1 MAIYNPTHPPIF
13 LTGTVS
19 SVNSGETYPYV
30 DDTGLNS
37 AGAKIDYTFVVDSID
52 PQSVGDASV
61 RTGSSKQYTALD
73 IKTGDW
79 IASDNGQICLQI
91 TSITSKTDSSIEF
104 TAKDVDMI
112 SYKTYANNAFSNG
125 NVVVFFEVSDNGQP
139 LITTADINAFQNPG
153 SIDKIQGRFAATEE
167 TERYRFEFETDQTS
181 IDKGDTITVN
191 TSTGAFVKF
200 GSAGA
205 SDIPLGIV
213 LEKTMGGRVIYV
225 KPFNTVI
232 DNHSNPEL
240 LTGSAGNIYYTDP
253 ANPGKMTTVQASGS
267 KAILLQVKDAIATV
281 VTTAVADY
289 LPDSG
294 DSLVI
299 NGVESFEG
307 GVDTTPAT
315 VDDLVS
321 LINADTATHF
331 VTASKNSIFASTET
345 GDGTGPTN
353 GVVIVTITDDNN
365 ATYDPLVVTIGDGTT
380 SSVITF
386 DENTGENLVEL
397 TALGAPG
404 YFAFTA
410 TEIANV
416 LNADFVANGIN
427 LVASTVDSGNAGFP
441 NLKIST
447 TNATATINISG
458 TDTDKLGDTFL
469 TATGVAASTSATSSD
484 FLVLTRADGGD
495 ILITSTKGD
504 YINING
510 LTSSSM
516 GSPATLLM
524 IEGSGSGGSSETGV
538 ETPDDL
544 DWIPNNTTADGD
556 YAGITITYTPYSD
569 SNVQVTVNGLGVNVG
584 DGVKTKDCYFSG
596 DNGTTARA
604 IADIE
609 AGDGLYWNGSI
620 AGYELED
627 TDLVDIIYDAS
638 SSDV

>member
-1 MAIYNPTHPPIF
+1 MAIYDPTHPPLF

-37 AGAKIDYTFVVDSID
+37 AGAKIDYTFVVGSID

-61 RTGSSKQYTALD
+61 RTGGSKQYTGLD

-79 IASDNGQICLQI
+79 IASANGQICLQI
-91 TSITSKTDSSIEF
+91 TNITSKTDSSIEF
-104 TAKDVDMI
+104 TAKDIDMI

-125 NVVVFFEVSDNGQP
+125 DVVIFFEVSDNGQP
-139 LITTADINAFQNPG
+139 LITTADITAFQNPG

-167 TERYRFEFETDQTS
+167 TERYRFEFETEQTG
-181 IDKGDTITVN
+181 IGKGDTITVN

-200 GSAGA
+200 GSTGA
-205 SDIPLGIV
+205 ADIPLGIV
-213 LEKTMGGRVIYV
+213 LEKTMGGRVIYI
-225 KPFNTVI
+225 KPFNTII
-232 DNHSNPEL
+232 DNYSNPEL
-240 LTGSAGNIYYTDP
+240 LTGNAGDIYYTDP
-253 ANPGKMTTVQASGS
+253 ANPGEMTTAQKAGS
-267 KAILLQVKDAIATV
+267 KAILLQVKDAVATV
-281 VTTAVADY
+281 VTTTVADY

-331 VTASKNSIFASTET
+331 VTASKNSVFASTET
-345 GDGTGPTN
+345 GDGTAPTN
-353 GVVIVTITDDNN
+353 GVAIITITDDGGS
-365 ATYDPLVVTIGDGTT
+365 TYEPLVVTISDGTT
-380 SSVITF
+380 PIEITF
-386 DENTGENLVEL
+386 DENTGQTLVEL
-397 TALGAPG
+397 TALEAPG
-404 YFAFTA
+404 FFAFTA

-416 LNADFVANGIN
+416 LNTEFVANGIN
-427 LVASTVDSGNAGFP
+427 LVASTVDSGNADFP

-469 TATGVAASTSATSSD
+469 TATGVAANTTAESSD

-495 ILITSTKGD
+495 ILITATKGD

-516 GSPATLLM
+516 GSPAVLLM
-524 IEGSGSGGSSETGV
+524 LEGAGASAQTGV
-538 ETPDDL
+538 ETADDL
-544 DWIPNNTTADGD
+544 DWIPNNTSADGD
-556 YAGITITYTPYSD
+556 YAGITITYTPFSD

-584 DGVKTKDCYFSG
+584 DGIKTKDCYFSG
-596 DNGTTARA
+596 DSGTTARA

-638 SSDV
+638 SNDV